1 MSSVNQKLETNMSFE
16 FSNERSESALHKLNL
31 MTVSNNFEMKLTLKT
46 SSETRNLV
54 LTLALLPFGF
64 TGLQSYGQ
72 TSFFDTENQERDALA
87 VSNPQLI
94 NQFWAGITV
103 AESGSMIG
111 IESDVM
117 NYSSDEMTFAFI
129 VQIKDQEGI
138 TVLLM
143 SLQDLSASPNHS
155 LKPAV
160 FWLPEEDGHY
170 QAEIFVWQSV
180 SNPVPFSPINTVSF
194 NVY

>member
-1 MSSVNQKLETNMSFE
+1 MSFE
-16 FSNERSESALHKLNL
+16 FSNQRSESALHKLNL
-31 MTVSNNFEMKLTLKT
+31 ITVSNNFEMKLTLKP
-46 SSETRNLV
+46 SSGIGNLV
-54 LTLALLPFGF
+54 LALALLPFGF
-64 TGLQSYGQ
+64 SELQSYGQ
-72 TSFFDTENQERDALA
+72 TSFFDTESQERDTLA

-94 NQFWAGITV
+94 NEFWAGITG
-103 AESGSMIG
+103 AKSGSLIG
-111 IESDVM
+111 IGSDVM
-117 NYSSDEMTFAFI
+117 NYSSDEMTFTFI
-129 VQIKDQEGI
+129 VQIKDHEGI

-143 SLQDLSASPNHS
+143 ELQNISASPNHS

-180 SNPVPFSPINTVSF
+180 SNPVPFAPISTVSF

>member
-1 MSSVNQKLETNMSFE
+1 MNFE

-31 MTVSNNFEMKLTLKT
+31 ITVSNNFEMKLTLRT
-46 SSETRNLV
+46 NSEIGNLV

-64 TGLQSYGQ
+64 TGLQSYEQ
-72 TSFFDTENQERDALA
+72 TSFFDTESQERDTLA

-94 NQFWAGITV
+94 NEFWAGITG

-111 IESDVM
+111 IESNVM
-117 NYSSDEMTFAFI
+117 NYSSDEMTFTFI

-143 SLQDLSASPNHS
+143 SLQDLSASPNHP

-160 FWLPEEDGHY
+160 FWLPEEDGYY

-180 SNPVPFSPINTVSF
+180 SNPVPFAPINSISF

>member
-1 MSSVNQKLETNMSFE
+1 VNQKLELNMNFE

-31 MTVSNNFEMKLTLKT
+31 ITVSINFEMKLTLKP
-46 SSETRNLV
+46 SSGIGNLV
-54 LTLALLPFGF
+54 LTLALVPFGF
-64 TGLQSYGQ
+64 SGLQSYEQ
-72 TSFFDTENQERDALA
+72 TSFFDTESEERGTLA

-94 NQFWAGITV
+94 NEFWAGITG
-103 AESGSMIG
+103 AKSGSMIG
-111 IESDVM
+111 IGSDVM
-117 NYSSDEMTFAFI
+117 NYSSDEMTFTFI

-143 SLQDLSASPNHS
+143 SLQDLSASPNHP

-180 SNPVPFSPINTVSF
+180 NSPVPLAPISTVSF